1 MTFLEVFGKNT
12 ENKALYRS
20 NKKLLDLDNI
30 DPFVDS
36 KIKAID
42 RGSNTV
48 TLVSQLTKETKQTTI
63 TDLTNM
69 IMNIDFFHVDDA
81 YKLQGWGGFE

>member
-30 DPFVDS
+30 NPFVDS

-42 RGSNTV
+42 KDSNSV
-48 TLVSQLTKETKQTTI
+48 TLVSQLTCETKETTI
-63 TDLTNM
+63 TDLVDK

-81 YKLQGWGGFE
+81 YRLQGWEGFE

>member
-20 NKKLLDLDNI
+20 NKKLLDLEHIN
-30 DPFVDS
+30 PFVDS

-42 RGSNTV
+42 RGSNSV
-48 TLVSQLTKETKQTTI
+48 TLVSRLTKETKQTTI

-81 YKLQGWGGFE
+81 YKLQGWEGFE